1 MSSANTIF
9 FFKSQLLFIYSVF
22 FNVLASLSHC
32 SLPPLCFLFISSEL
46 FKFQVTSFIWHWHLL
61 LLTRDGHVGNTLVVL
76 SLWVCLHSLL
86 IRHHDKLLFL
96 IKMFELWTVENCFA
110 ALPKVLLFAAFLLLL
125 SFWYVTL
132 LIVRIFFFFCW
143 LAVFATKTLL
153 IASTH
158 SCFSPLRNLCC
169 YFFLIYLSVD
179 CSSLKFRFP
188 PYNCSFELLL
198 ARLQFR
204 LLYY

>member
-1 MSSANTIF
+1 MLTLFF

-132 LIVRIFFFFCW
+132 LIVRIFFFLLTSSVCYKNFTYSKYSQLLFTLEESLLLFLSYLFVCW
-143 LAVFATKTLL
+143 LF
-153 IASTH
+153 IAQIS
-158 SCFSPLRNLCC
+158 FSS
-169 YFFLIYLSVD
+169 FLQL
-179 CSSLKFRFP
+179 
-188 PYNCSFELLL
+188 
-198 ARLQFR
+198 
-204 LLYY
+204 